1 MYMPDAKDLR
11 QVPNVY
17 TYIPLK
23 MGMKS
28 KKKKKKKKK
37 VHGRRKKFA
46 SPNAKDTNMLVSL
59 RQVTQKYYL
68 FR

>member
-1 MYMPDAKDLR
+1 MPNAKTQR
-11 QVPNVY
+11 QGPNA
-17 TYIPLK
+17 TYIPLE
-23 MGMKS
+23 MGFALATQRN
-28 KKKKKKKKK
+28 KKN

-68 FR
+68 LR